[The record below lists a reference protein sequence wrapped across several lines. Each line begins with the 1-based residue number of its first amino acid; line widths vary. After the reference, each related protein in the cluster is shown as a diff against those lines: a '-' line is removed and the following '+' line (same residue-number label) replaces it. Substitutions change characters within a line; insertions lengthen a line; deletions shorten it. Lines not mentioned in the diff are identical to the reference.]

1 MSPRFS
7 RLWFATFAAQ
17 GAEQLALTALPLMA
31 ALALGAGAGE
41 MGLLGAAQTLPWLI
55 LSLVAGILAD
65 RWPRRLLMAGAEGVR
80 AILLLAFPVL
90 ILAGWGGLPTLGALG
105 FCLSTS
111 TVLFGVA
118 AQAYLPGIVD
128 RSDLPRANARLEFAR
143 AVTMTAGP
151 GLAGLVVGWGSVELA
166 LGLSALT
173 SGLACW
179 LLAGRAMEP
188 PPRVP
193 APHQA
198 LGRALAEGMAFA
210 WRQPLLRAIVGCA
223 MAWNLSWWVIQSVF
237 VLYAFSRFG
246 MDAQAIGVTLGAQ
259 GAGMLAGALAAPSIA
274 RRLRLG
280 PMIVL
285 GPALSAGA
293 AMIMAGG
300 AAVGPGIGMVLL
312 LAAFFLFGFGPLL
325 WVIGQ
330 TSLRQALVPDA
341 LIGRV
346 SAVQQVA
353 TAGMRPLG
361 ALLGGAIGAA
371 WGLDVAIMVGL
382 AGFGLQLTIIL
393 LSPVPRLVDLPS
405 AA

>member
-1 MSPRFS
+1 MSPRFN

-31 ALALGAGAGE
+31 ALGLSAGAGE

-55 LSLVAGILAD
+55 LSLAAGILAD
-65 RWPRRLLMAGAEGVR
+65 RWPRQLLMAGAEGLR
-80 AILLLAFPVL
+80 AVLLVAFPLLAW
-90 ILAGWGGLPTLGALG
+90 AGWVGLPVLGALG
-105 FCLSTS
+105 FLLSTT

-118 AQAYLPGIVD
+118 AQAYLPGVVD
-128 RSDLPRANARLEFAR
+128 RPDLPRANARLEFAR
-143 AVTMTAGP
+143 AVAMTAGP

-179 LLAGRAMEP
+179 LLSGRSMAQP
-188 PPRVP
+188 VRTP
-193 APHQA
+193 APRQPI
-198 LGRALAEGMAFA
+198 GRALAEGLAFA

-237 VLYAFSRFG
+237 VLHAFERYG
-246 MDAQAIGVTLGAQ
+246 MDARAIGMTLGAQ
-259 GAGMLAGALAAPSIA
+259 GAGMLAAAVAAPAIT
-274 RRLRLG
+274 RRLKLG

-285 GPALSAGA
+285 GPALSAVAAIVMAAGA
-293 AMIMAGG
+293 AAGQ
-300 AAVGPGIGMVLL
+300 AMGIALL
-312 LAAFFLFGFGPLL
+312 LSAFFLFGFGPLL

-361 ALLGGAIGAA
+361 ALLGGAIGAT
-371 WGLDVAIMVGL
+371 WGLDAAIGVGL
-382 AGFGLQLTIIL
+382 AGFGLQLLVIL
-393 LSPVPRLVDLPS
+393 ASPVPRLATLPS